1 MQFNEKLFWI
11 LFKKVSMIKSIV
23 KIPRLRQIHHQS
35 WQCRYPCLSGGV
47 CWLGRVS
54 GLCVAGNYRVIHQP
68 VVTHPSML
76 RTLARHQTRTRGEY
90 TSGQLG
96 CPRLSSILTRKY
108 NMNQQ
113 SSMFQAHWIYRYTRQ
128 RTLLHYTQVMAEVKQ
143 ATHCIAIIQHDF
155 ILPWTFAVFNVNFFL
170 LCTNKY
176 GKVSCFLSIFSVSV
190 VKASI

>member
-113 SSMFQAHWIYRYTRQ
+113 SSMFQAHWIYIIHMTG
-128 RTLLHYTQVMAEVKQ
+128 LLHEGIFHVQDLLQPAIFESSPWAYVMCNWAQ
-143 ATHCIAIIQHDF
+143 
-155 ILPWTFAVFNVNFFL
+155 ILIRLRHWPTE
-170 LCTNKY
+170 
-176 GKVSCFLSIFSVSV
+176 
-190 VKASI
+190 

>member
-1 MQFNEKLFWI
+1 MLCVYLLKSLSLHTIWKYAIQKKLFWI

-76 RTLARHQTRTRGEY
+76 RTLARLQTRTRGEY
-90 TSGQLG
+90 TNGQLG

-113 SSMFQAHWIYRYTRQ
+113 SSMFQAHWIYRYTT
-128 RTLLHYTQVMAEVKQ
+128 TLHSSQGRGQ
-143 ATHCIAIIQHDF
+143 ASNTLQYFNII
-155 ILPWTFAVFNVNFFL
+155 L
-170 LCTNKY
+170 
-176 GKVSCFLSIFSVSV
+176 SCHELQFHSFEC
-190 VKASI
+190 